1 MKKVAVLN
9 LVGLSNHLL
18 KSDGLSFIKK
28 YFENGSINL
37 IKPVTPAVT
46 SSTQATY
53 LTGQL
58 PSKHGIVGNGWYF
71 QELAQVWLWR
81 QVNSLIQSE
90 KIWEEARKKNP
101 DFKSANLF
109 WWFNMYS
116 SVDYS
121 VTPRPVYRSDG
132 LKLPDIYTE
141 PQNLANDLQNKL
153 GDFPLFQFWG
163 PGASIKSSQ
172 WIADAAIE
180 VFKKHQP
187 DLNLVYLPHLDYIL
201 QKEGPNGPNVSAELK
216 QIDQVCQKLIEFYEK
231 QNVEVI
237 VLSEYG
243 ITEVKQHIPINQF
256 LRKLD
261 YLKVRVECGEDHFD
275 AGASEA
281 FAVCDHQI
289 AHIYIKDKTQIQ
301 KIKNQIES
309 LPGIAT
315 ILDQETKK
323 QFGLD
328 HDRSGDLVLL
338 AKSDAWFSYK
348 YWLDDTKAP
357 DFARTVDIHKKPGYD
372 PLELFIDPKIR
383 IPKLKLVWTLIK
395 KKLGFRYLMNVIPL
409 DESLI
414 KGSHGSP
421 FVSEDF
427 WPVLL
432 TKDQNKNIFEPT
444 EIKDLIMRKLKL

>member
-1 MKKVAVLN
+1 MKKVAVIN
-9 LVGLSNHLL
+9 VVGLSKHLL
-18 KSDGLSFIKK
+18 NSDGLSFLKS
-28 YFENGSINL
+28 YFQDGSTSL
-37 IKPVTPAVT
+37 IKPVSPAVT

-53 LTGQL
+53 LTGKL
-58 PSKHGIVGNGWYF
+58 PSDHGIVGNGWYF
-71 QELAQVWLWR
+71 KELAQVWLWR

-90 KIWEEARKKNP
+90 KIWDEARKKNP
-101 DFKSANLF
+101 EFKSANLF

-141 PQNLANDLQNKL
+141 PPTLAHDLQNKL

-172 WIADAAIE
+172 WIADAARE
-180 VFKKHQP
+180 VFEKHQP
-187 DLNLVYLPHLDYIL
+187 DLNLVYLPHLDYVL
-201 QKEGPNGPNVSAELK
+201 QKEGPNGVSVPHELK
-216 QIDQVCQKLIEFYEK
+216 SIDQVCQKLIEFYES

-256 LRKLD
+256 LRKHD

-275 AGASEA
+275 AGASTA

-289 AHIYIKDKTQIQ
+289 AHIYIQDKSQIQ
-301 KIKNQIES
+301 KIKNQISS
-309 LPGIAT
+309 LSGIAQ
-315 ILDQETKK
+315 ILDHETKK
-323 QFGLD
+323 HFGLD
-328 HDRSGDLVLL
+328 HERSGDLVLL
-338 AKSDAWFSYK
+338 ANSDAWFSYK

-372 PLELFIDPKIR
+372 PLELFIDPKIHF
-383 IPKLKLVWTLIK
+383 PKLKLAWTLIK

-432 TKDQNKNIFEPT
+432 TKDPNKNMFEPT
-444 EIKDLIMRKLKL
+444 EIKDLIMRKLQL